1 MILRYYSALS
11 GVNVPVD
18 IFFSLISPQ
27 LTSMVIWTTIIIDI
41 FTGGVPKH
49 ASEMNGV
56 RLTITAQS
64 LFMGTGC
71 THIQ

>member
-1 MILRYYSALS
+1 MNLRYYSALS

-18 IFFSLISPQ
+18 ILFSLISSQ
-27 LTSMVIWTTIIIDI
+27 LTSMVIWTTIDI

>member
-1 MILRYYSALS
+1 MNLRYYSALS

-18 IFFSLISPQ
+18 LFFSLISPK
-27 LTSMVIWTTIIIDI
+27 LTSMVIWTTIDI
-41 FTGGVPKH
+41 FNGGVPKP

-64 LFMGTGC
+64 LFKGTGS